1 MFTSQGAPSIA
12 CCHYNLGKGR
22 NNSSLDPSDRAWP
35 SWHLSF
41 GVLAS
46 RTVREGISVVS
57 SHPSL
62 WHFVSLTLFPHNIYF
77 YLSLCYLFAYE
88 YHKLQW
94 THLETKNFVLFTTV
108 SLHREYCLANSQCLI
123 ICVKEWKNLDL
134 SIIIFDFFEKS
145 FDFLYIFFL
154 RKPEGS
160 FDTSLQKMCHLNLK
174 LKFSF
179 DFTWITFLSEYNVV
193 NSPLPLC
200 CPTTTT
206 IDFF

>member
-62 WHFVSLTLFPHNIYF
+62 WHFVSLILFPHNIYF

-134 SIIIFDFFEKS
+134 SIIIFIH
-145 FDFLYIFFL
+145 FL
-154 RKPEGS
+154 S
-160 FDTSLQKMCHLNLK
+160 QKTWRELWHLPSEDVSSLNLK